1 MNEAVTKTVPSE
13 ATERQRRVWDKRAHS
28 YDRAM
33 GLMERLFLGDGRA
46 RVCAQAE
53 GDVLEIAVGTGRNL
67 PFYPED
73 VRLTGIELSP
83 EMLVLARRRAS
94 ELGIQADLRLGD
106 AQALPFPD
114 ASFDTVVC
122 TISLCSIPDDR
133 RAVAE
138 MKCVLRPGGRLLL
151 LDHVPST
158 VWVWRGVQWLLEQI
172 TLRLE
177 GEHLLRRPLE
187 QVQAEGFEV
196 ERTERSK
203 AGIIERVVARKPI
216 QVGTRVTM
224 PI

>member
-1 MNEAVTKTVPSE
+1 MDDTLPMGHASDE
-13 ATERQRRVWDKRAHS
+13 ATERQRRVWDRRARR
-28 YDRAM
+28 YDRGI

-67 PFYPED
+67 PFYPGG
-73 VRLTGIELSP
+73 VRLTGIELSQ
-83 EMLVLARRRAS
+83 EMLSIAQGRAASLRRA
-94 ELGIQADLRLGD
+94 ADLRQGD

-138 MKCVLRPGGRLLL
+138 MKRVLRPGGRLLL

-158 VWVWRGVQWLLEQI
+158 LWMWRAVQWLLERI
-172 TLRLE
+172 TLPLE
-177 GEHLLRRPLE
+177 GEHMLRRPLE
-187 QVQAEGFEV
+187 QVRAEGFLIEYD
-196 ERTERSK
+196 ERFR
-203 AGIIERVVARKPI
+203 AGIIERVVARKP
-216 QVGTRVTM
+216 TR
-224 PI
+224 